1 MSLRGLIPDNKDK
14 ADAEI
19 ALSKLRSHPEKNT
32 LPSIPRYKPLGAVP
46 IDPAASC
53 GYVTWLYVSLCMA
66 GLIFCMAIRYGLSWH
81 YGVLVW

>member
-53 GYVTWLYVSLCMA
+53 GCVTWLCVSLCMA
-66 GLIFCMAIRYGLSWH
+66 VSYLLHGDRLWS
-81 YGVLVW
+81 